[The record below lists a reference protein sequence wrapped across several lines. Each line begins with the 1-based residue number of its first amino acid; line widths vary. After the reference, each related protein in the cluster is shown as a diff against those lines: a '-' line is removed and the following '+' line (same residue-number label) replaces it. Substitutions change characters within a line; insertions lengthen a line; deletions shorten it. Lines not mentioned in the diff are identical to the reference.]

1 MHETTHI
8 IDQATALRELALN
21 QKKPHTEASAY
32 TWAVTSGKGG
42 VGKSVF
48 ALNFALNLAENGHSV
63 LLVDADENLGKLDV
77 MLGLSPKNR
86 IPDVLSGAVTVSA
99 AVLNP
104 YPNFFLLAGSSGSM
118 NYPDITTHERNGFI
132 DMINSSMPEV
142 TDIIFDTGAGIQS
155 KVISYAAAA
164 DELIVVSH
172 HEPVA
177 ILDAYAAIKMINAKN
192 GYLPMNVVMNK
203 SVNITEC
210 DEAAAKLQKA
220 LKHFLSADIRY
231 LGVVPMDENVG
242 RSIVQ
247 QRPLAKQFPKSSAA
261 LCIRAIARVL
271 QQRSPATRVKK
282 ELVYA

>member
-1 MHETTHI
+1 MHDNSHI
-8 IDQATALRELALN
+8 TDQASALRELALN
-21 QKKPHTEASAY
+21 RKKILPEANAY
-32 TWAVTSGKGG
+32 TWSVTSGKGG

-48 ALNFALNLAENGHSV
+48 ALNFALNLSENGHTV
-63 LLVDADENLGKLDV
+63 MLVDADENLGKLDV
-77 MLGLSPKNR
+77 MLGLSPKHR
-86 IPDVLSGAVTVSA
+86 IPDVLSGVVTVTD

-118 NYPDITTHERNGFI
+118 NYPDITTTERNGFI
-132 DMINSSMPEV
+132 EMINTSMPQV

-155 KVISYAAAA
+155 RVISYAAAS

-177 ILDAYAAIKMINAKN
+177 ILDAYAVIKMINAKN

-203 SVNITEC
+203 SVNISEC

-220 LKHFLSADIRY
+220 VKHFLSADIRY
-231 LGVVPMDENVG
+231 LGVVPMDESVG

-247 QRPLAKQFPKSSAA
+247 QHPLAKQFPKSSAA

-271 QQRSPATRVKK
+271 QQRSSTTHVKK

>member
-1 MHETTHI
+1 MHETSNI
-8 IDQATALRELALN
+8 VDQATALRELALN
-21 QKKPHTEASAY
+21 QKKSLTEANAY
-32 TWAVTSGKGG
+32 IWAVTSGKGG
-42 VGKSVF
+42 VGKSIF
-48 ALNFALNLAENGHSV
+48 ALNFALNLAENGRTV

-77 MLGLSPKNR
+77 MLGLSPKHR
-86 IPDVLSGAVTVSA
+86 IPDVMSGSVTVRDA
-99 AVLNP
+99 ALNP
-104 YPNFFLLAGSSGSM
+104 YPNFYLLAGSSGSM
-118 NYPDITTHERNGFI
+118 NYPEITTHERNGFI
-132 DMINSSMPEV
+132 EMITCSLPEV

-177 ILDAYAAIKMINAKN
+177 IIDAYAVIKMINAKN
-192 GYLPMNVVMNK
+192 GYIPMNVVMNK
-203 SVNITEC
+203 SVNISEC
-210 DEAAAKLQKA
+210 DEAAGKLQKA

-231 LGVVPMDENVG
+231 LGVVPFDENVG

-247 QRPLAKQFPKSSAA
+247 QHSLAKHFPKSSAA

-271 QQRSPATRVKK
+271 QQRSSANRVKK

>member
-1 MHETTHI
+1 MHNNSNI
-8 IDQATALRELALN
+8 VDQASALRELALN
-21 QKKPHTEASAY
+21 QKKTLAEVSAY

-48 ALNFALNLAENGHSV
+48 ALNFALNLAENGHTV

-77 MLGLSPKNR
+77 MLGLSPKHR
-86 IPDVLSGAVTVSA
+86 IPDVLSGAVPVSA

-104 YPNFFLLAGSSGSM
+104 YPNFYLLAGSSGSM

-132 DMINSSMPEV
+132 EMISCSMPEV

-177 ILDAYAAIKMINAKN
+177 ILDAYAVIKMINQKN

-203 SVNITEC
+203 SANISEC

-247 QRPLAKQFPKSSAA
+247 QHPLAKQFPKSSAA

-271 QQRSPATRVKK
+271 QQRSSAVREKK
-282 ELVYA
+282 EMVYA